1 MKFPHVDHKL
11 TGILV
16 PVSALR
22 SRAGAGVGEFADL
35 PLLADWCADIG
46 AQVIQILPVNDTG
59 SQSSPYS
66 ALSAFALHPIY
77 LRLQD
82 IPEVERAGLTG
93 EVDELRNRYAS
104 EPRLRYGEVLSAK
117 LRVLDAAFGHC
128 RADIAADGELDRW
141 IERNPWIR
149 PYALF
154 CALKRKN
161 NGRAWTDW
169 AEMQQPTL
177 DEIDAGWEAD
187 GREGSCRYHA
197 WVQFRLEQQL
207 CSAAAELD
215 RRGILLKGDL
225 PILMNEDSADAW
237 AHRDIFN
244 PALRAGAPPDM
255 FSALGQNWDFPIYNW
270 DNLAQND
277 YDWWKRRLLQA
288 DKFYH
293 AFRID
298 HVLGFFRI
306 WAIPHEHF
314 SGTLGHFFPSQ
325 LLSRQSLRRAGFD
338 EGRIRWLAEPHLGGD
353 ELREQLGDHAHSVI
367 ERLLRQIEDQDLYR
381 FAPHVSGERDI
392 ASADLP
398 EEVRRQ
404 LLHWYRDRALLQVE
418 ADRFAPAWLFRDC
431 SRYIG
436 LTSEEKARFEQLVK
450 HANSASELGW
460 EEQGRRLLA
469 FMNHTTGMLACAEDL
484 GVIPKCVPST
494 LEDLGILGLRLP
506 RWERPDGVTFRPID
520 RFPEPTVCAPSV
532 HDTTTLRQWWEDEVP
547 DSDRPAV
554 LKGLRI
560 RRALPPVYDSATA
573 WRFIEAMLK
582 TSSRICVFQIQD
594 LFAVDE
600 LFRLPA
606 AADERVNVPGTFND
620 INWTYRIPEPLEQLA
635 GRSATSARLR
645 ELIAGRTKRSSP

>member
-22 SRAGAGVGEFADL
+22 SQAGAGVGEFADL
-35 PLLADWCADIG
+35 PLLADWCAKIG

-59 SQSSPYS
+59 TQSSPYS

-82 IPEVERAGLTG
+82 IPEVEQAGLTG
-93 EVDELRNRYAS
+93 EVDELRNAFAG
-104 EPRLRYGEVLSAK
+104 EPRLSYGEVLAAK
-117 LRVLDAAFGHC
+117 QRILDAAFRHC
-128 RADIAADGELDRW
+128 RAQIAADGELDRW
-141 IERNPWIR
+141 IEQNPWIR

-154 CALKRKN
+154 CALKQKH
-161 NGRAWTDW
+161 NGRAWKDW
-169 AEMQQPTL
+169 EEAQHPTL
-177 DEIDAGWEAD
+177 EEIDARWEAD
-187 GREGSCRYHA
+187 GRDGACRYHS

-207 CSAAAELD
+207 RNAAAELD
-215 RRGILLKGDL
+215 RQGILLKGDL
-225 PILMNEDSADAW
+225 PILMNEDSVDAW

-270 DNLAQND
+270 DNLAHND

-306 WAIPHEHF
+306 WAIPQEHF
-314 SGTLGHFFPSQ
+314 SGTLGHFFPSRT
-325 LLSRQSLRRAGFD
+325 LSRESLRLAGFD
-338 EGRIRWLAEPHLGGD
+338 EGRIRWLAEPHIGGD
-353 ELREQLGDHAHSVI
+353 ELRQYLGDHTGPVI
-367 ERLLRQIEDQDLYR
+367 ERFLQQVEDQDLFR
-381 FAPHVSGERDI
+381 FAPHVAGERHI

-398 EEVRRQ
+398 DEARQ
-404 LLHWYRDRALLQVE
+404 RLLDWYRDRALLHGE
-418 ADRFAPAWLFRDC
+418 DDRFAPTWLFRDC
-431 SRYIG
+431 SRYAE
-436 LTSEEKARFEQLVK
+436 LSPEEKARFEQLVK
-450 HANSASELGW
+450 QANAASEEIW
-460 EEQGRRLLA
+460 EEQGRQLLS
-469 FMNHTTGMLACAEDL
+469 FMNHTTEMLACAEDL
-484 GVIPKCVPST
+484 GVIPDCVPTT

-506 RWERPDGVTFRPID
+506 RWERPDGVAFRPIN

-547 DSDRPAV
+547 DNERPAV
-554 LKGLRI
+554 LKALGI
-560 RRALPPVYDSATA
+560 RRALPRVYDSATA

-582 TSSRICVFQIQD
+582 TSSRICMFQIQD

-600 LFRLPA
+600 MFRLPA

-620 INWTYRIPEPLEQLA
+620 FNWTYRIPETLELLA
-635 GRSATSARLR
+635 GRSATSDRLR